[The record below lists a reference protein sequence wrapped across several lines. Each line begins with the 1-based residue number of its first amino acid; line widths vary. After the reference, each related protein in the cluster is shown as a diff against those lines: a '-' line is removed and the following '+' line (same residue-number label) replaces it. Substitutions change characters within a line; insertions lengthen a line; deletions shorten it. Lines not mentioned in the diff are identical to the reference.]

1 MKANRAPIDHDENR
15 ADGIKTSVGKSIAD
29 TRRSTLECAIDKP
42 FGGQVWS
49 KTARGAG
56 PGPSGRP
63 AGL

>member
-42 FGGQVWS
+42 FGGQV
-49 KTARGAG
+49 
-56 PGPSGRP
+56 
-63 AGL
+63 